1 MEQLPS
7 NLAVRNQY
15 RLWILR
21 ATYFLEQAGYKPE
34 DFIPGNSIIIKPD
47 STTGNI
53 ISAHQYVLDAIEAR
67 KINEKIS
74 QNKEVYVLP
83 PDALWL
89 EANLVPL
96 EKILSKM
103 VGKYQSCKTTTFKY
117 NNR

>member
-7 NLAVRNQY
+7 NLAVKNQY
-15 RLWILR
+15 RLWILK

-34 DFIPGNSIIIKPD
+34 DFIPGNTITIKHD
-47 STTGNI
+47 SDTI
-53 ISAHQYVLDAIEAR
+53 ISAYHYVLDAIEASER
-67 KINEKIS
+67 SKKFSKDE
-74 QNKEVYVLP
+74 EVYVLP

-103 VGKYQSCKTTTFKY
+103 VEKYKSCKTTTFKY